1 VPILYERDEGR
12 RRITAVSVGA
22 VTLADTLAILD
33 RQAAEGAWS
42 YGMLHDARAGTSVPS
57 AADIQR
63 VVQHVGKL
71 TTKHGP
77 RGPVALVVSDRALS
91 RMGAVY
97 ANLGE
102 LTALEVRVFSTLG
115 AAAEWLDGVD
125 GG

>member
-1 VPILYERDEGR
+1 MPILYERDDDK
-12 RRITAVSVGA
+12 RRITAVSVGR

-42 YGMLHDARAGTSVPS
+42 YATLHDARASTSVPS
-57 AADIQR
+57 AADVQR
-63 VVQHVGKL
+63 MVKHIGKL

-77 RGPVALVVSDRALS
+77 RGQVALVVSDRALS

-102 LTALEVRVFSTLG
+102 LTALEVRVFSTLD
-115 AAAEWLDGVD
+115 AADEWLDRG
-125 GG
+125 